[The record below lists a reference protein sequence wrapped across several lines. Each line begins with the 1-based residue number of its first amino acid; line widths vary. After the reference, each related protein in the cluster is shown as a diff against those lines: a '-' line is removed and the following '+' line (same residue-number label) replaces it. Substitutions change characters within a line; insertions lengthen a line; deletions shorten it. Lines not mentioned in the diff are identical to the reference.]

1 MNKIILSLA
10 FIFVVQPAFAEF
22 VCDKNIKKY
31 LATYTPNQYTCNAGE
46 FLPANALGCVPCP
59 AGGDCIGGTYKFNP
73 NTSQGLVINTISN
86 DILHGVCAE
95 NFLSRLNATYKPNIH
110 TCITGEYLPA
120 NIDGCRPCLPD
131 SYCGGGTYSFNE
143 TVDQGLTPCPDQ
155 HPFAPAGMW
164 TQSQCGRK
172 LHIGDNVL
180 YLHQA
185 PANPTERRLYVQ
197 YGDTKYSANLYQI
210 SDGEN
215 IQKMSVDATRSL
227 RIKINDIDYVVYDDS
242 IK

>member
-10 FIFVVQPAFAEF
+10 SVFVVQSAFAEF

-31 LATYTPNQYTCNAGE
+31 WAAYTLNQYTCNAGE
-46 FLPANALGCVPCP
+46 FLPANTLGCAPCP
-59 AGGDCIGGTYKFNP
+59 VGGDCVGGTYDFNP
-73 NTSQGLVINTISN
+73 NKFQGLKITTIQN
-86 DILHGVCAE
+86 DTLGGVCAE
-95 NFLSRLNATYKPNIH
+95 NFLSRLNAIYTPNTH
-110 TCITGEYLPA
+110 TCAIGEYLPA

-131 SYCGGGTYSFNE
+131 SYCGGGTYSFSKKI
-143 TVDQGLTPCPDQ
+143 DQGLIPCPDQ
-155 HPFAPAGMW
+155 HPFAPTGMW
-164 TQSQCGRK
+164 LESQCGRK

-180 YLHQA
+180 YVHQS
-185 PANPTERRLYVQ
+185 PANPTERRLYVR

>member
-10 FIFVVQPAFAEF
+10 SVFVVQSAFAGF
-22 VCDKNIKKY
+22 VCDINLKKY
-31 LATYTPNQYTCNAGE
+31 WAAYTINQYTCNAGE
-46 FLPANALGCVPCP
+46 FLPANTLGCAPCP
-59 AGGDCIGGTYKFNP
+59 VGGDCIGGTYKFNP

-86 DILHGVCAE
+86 DTLHGVCAE
-95 NFLSRLNATYKPNIH
+95 NFLSRLNATYTPNTH
-110 TCITGEYLPA
+110 TCAIGEYLPA
-120 NIDGCRPCLPD
+120 NIDGCRPCLTNN
-131 SYCGGGTYSFNE
+131 YCMGGTYNFNE
-143 TVDQGLTPCPDQ
+143 TVDQGLIPCPDQ
-155 HPFAPAGMW
+155 HPFAPTGMW
-164 TQSQCGRK
+164 LESQCGRK

-180 YLHQA
+180 YVHQS
-185 PANPTERRLYVQ
+185 PATPTERRLYVR

-210 SDGEN
+210 SDGAN